1 MHPILV
7 QLGPLPIHTYG
18 FLIALGFIVAT
29 QVMQYNA
36 KRVGLDAEK
45 IQDLIFGGLIIG
57 FLGARF
63 VFILTRFSY
72 FMENPLDM
80 FKVWEG
86 GLVFYGGPIAAIPFI
101 AWFAKKHKFPIWK
114 TLDALAPGL
123 VIAHAFGRL
132 GCLAAGCCYGRP
144 TGSNWGIVLNS
155 ELVDPAMRGIHLHP
169 TQIYESVS
177 LFILFAGLM
186 VLFKRRR
193 FDGQVALVYLMTYP
207 IIRSVIEIYRGD
219 TIRGFI
225 IDGILSTS
233 QFISILIFVAASVLL
248 AYRLK
253 AFRVKK

>member
-18 FLIALGFIVAT
+18 FLIALGFIIAT

-36 KRVGLDAEK
+36 KQVGLDAEK
-45 IQDLIFGGLIIG
+45 IQDLIFGGLIVG
-57 FLGARF
+57 FIGARLVF
-63 VFILTRFSY
+63 VLTRFSY
-72 FMENPLDM
+72 FMENPIDI

-86 GLVFYGGPIAAIPFI
+86 GLVFYGGPLATIPFI
-101 AWFAKKHKFPIWK
+101 AWFAKKHKFQIWK

-144 TGSNWGIVLNS
+144 TGSNWGIILNS
-155 ELVDPAMRGIHLHP
+155 ELVDPSMRGIHLHP

-186 VLFKRRR
+186 FLFKRRR

-219 TIRGFI
+219 TIRGFV

-233 QFISILIFVAASVLL
+233 QFISILVFAAGLGLL
-248 AYRLK
+248 IY
-253 AFRVKK
+253 RVKVKK

>member
-29 QVMQYNA
+29 QVMQFNA
-36 KRVGLDAEK
+36 KRSGIDADK
-45 IQDLIFGGLIIG
+45 IQDLIFFGLVIG
-57 FLGARF
+57 FIGARF
-63 VFILTRFSY
+63 VFVLTRFSY
-72 FMENPLDM
+72 FMDNPLDI

-86 GLVFYGGPIAAIPFI
+86 GLVFYGGPLFTIPFI
-101 AWFAKKHKFPIWK
+101 VWFARKHKFPIWK
-114 TLDALAPGL
+114 TLDCLTPGL
-123 VIAHAFGRL
+123 VVAHAFGRL

-144 TGSNWGIVLNS
+144 TGTDYGIVLNS
-155 ELVDPAMRGIHLHP
+155 ELVDPALRGIHLHP

-207 IIRSVIEIYRGD
+207 IIRSIIEIYRGD
-219 TIRGFI
+219 TIRGFV

-233 QFISILIFVAASVLL
+233 QFISVLVLVGTSFLL
-248 AYRLK
+248 ANRLK
-253 AFRVKK
+253 QVKA

>member
-18 FLIALGFIVAT
+18 FLIAMGFIVAT

-36 KRVGLDAEK
+36 RRSGIDADK
-45 IQDLIFGGLIIG
+45 LQDLIFFGLVIG
-57 FLGARF
+57 FIGARF
-63 VFILTRFSY
+63 FFVLTRFSY
-72 FMENPLDM
+72 FMENPLDI

-86 GLVFYGGPIAAIPFI
+86 GLVFYGGPIFTIPFI
-101 AWFAKKHKFPIWK
+101 VWFSKKHKFPIWK
-114 TLDALAPGL
+114 TLDCLTPGL
-123 VIAHAFGRL
+123 VVAHAFGRL

-144 TGSNWGIVLNS
+144 TGTDFGIVLNS

-186 VLFKRRR
+186 LLFKKRK
-193 FDGQVALVYLMTYP
+193 FDSQVSLVYLMTYP

-225 IDGILSTS
+225 IDGVLSTS
-233 QFISILIFVAASVLL
+233 QFISVIIFIGASIIMVK
-248 AYRLK
+248 RLK
-253 AFRVKK
+253 QVSR